1 MCGKRNMFKIKPNF
15 ALRIFLDT
23 GHKLIRRSEDIL
35 NKPLMYV
42 QLTSCIQGGTLP
54 SRNTLGE
61 KCPYKE
67 FFFSPNAGKYGPEK
81 IPYLYTFHAVII
93 AHTHK

>member
-35 NKPLMYV
+35 NKSLMYV
-42 QLTSCIQGGTLP
+42 QLTSCVQGGTLP

-67 FFFSPNAGKYGPEK
+67 FFLVRMRENTDQKRFR
-81 IPYLYTFHAVII
+81 ICTLFTQ
-93 AHTHK
+93 

>member
-15 ALRIFLDT
+15 ALRILLDT

-42 QLTSCIQGGTLP
+42 QLTSCVQGVHFLLEIHLAKSVQIKSFFWSECGKIRTRKNSVFVHF
-54 SRNTLGE
+54 SRSDN
-61 KCPYKE
+61 
-67 FFFSPNAGKYGPEK
+67 SS
-81 IPYLYTFHAVII
+81 HS
-93 AHTHK
+93 